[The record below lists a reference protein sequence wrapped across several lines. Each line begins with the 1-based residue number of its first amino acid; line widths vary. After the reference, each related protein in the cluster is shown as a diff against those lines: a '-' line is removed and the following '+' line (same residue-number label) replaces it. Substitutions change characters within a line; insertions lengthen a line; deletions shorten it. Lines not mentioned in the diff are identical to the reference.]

1 VETSA
6 KCVSVVPADYRE
18 RLKNSV
24 QFSSVRVQQ
33 NPAHSGR
40 SQAGSWNGMRS
51 QMYFEEKAI
60 EMCSSSLRD
69 SPVSTT
75 AILLLQNRLGV
86 ASNSRSAH

>member
-51 QMYFEEKAI
+51 QMYFEE
-60 EMCSSSLRD
+60 EGHRDVFLLPERQSSFY
-69 SPVSTT
+69 
-75 AILLLQNRLGV
+75 NRYFI
-86 ASNSRSAH
+86 APK